1 MIPEQKTAQL
11 PRSRTAVCLLV
22 IGVVMVA
29 SNLRA
34 PITAVGPLLG
44 EIRDSLGI
52 SNPAAGVLT
61 TLPVLAFSLL
71 SPIVPRLARKL
82 GLELA
87 IWIGMVL
94 LTLGI
99 LLRSAQGAA
108 SLFFGT
114 LVIGLAIALGNVLVP
129 SLVKRDFS
137 QQIGVMTGVYTVCM
151 NLWGGVASGLSVPL
165 AHGLGLGWSGALGF
179 WALFSLGAIFVWLPQ
194 LRYRQRSPLPAP
206 GRAGRSLWRS
216 RLAWQVTFYM
226 GLQSTIF
233 YVTISWLPEI
243 LQQLHGTSD
252 STAGWMLSLM
262 QFIILPITFFITV
275 LAGRSKSQQGLAVSA
290 GLCILIGLVGV
301 WLGSSSLVLWWVI
314 VLGLGVGSAFSLG
327 MMFFALRAR
336 DAQQA
341 AELSGMGQMVGYL
354 LAAAGPPLVGW
365 LHDVSGDW
373 NIPFLALIIVA
384 ALTTAFGFGAGRR
397 GYVTTGSEPDQAG

>member
-1 MIPEQKTAQL
+1 MIPDQRTDSL
-11 PRSRTAVCLLV
+11 SRSRAAVWLLV
-22 IGVVMVA
+22 FGVVIVA

-34 PITAVGPLLG
+34 PLTAVGPLLG

-52 SNPAAGVLT
+52 SNPAAGFLT
-61 TLPVLAFSLL
+61 TLPLLAFSLL
-71 SPIVPRLARKL
+71 SLIAPRLARKL

-99 LLRSAQGAA
+99 LLRSAPGVAG
-108 SLFFGT
+108 LFLGT

-129 SLVKRDFS
+129 SLVKRDFP

-151 NLWGGVASGLSVPL
+151 NLWGGAASGLSVPL
-165 AHGLGLGWSGALGF
+165 AHQMGLGWNGALAF
-179 WALFSLGAIFVWLPQ
+179 WALFSLCAIFVWLPQ
-194 LRYRQRSPLPAP
+194 LRFRQRTSLPASS
-206 GRAGRSLWRS
+206 RASRTLWRS
-216 RLAWQVTFYM
+216 RRAWQVTFFM

-243 LQQLHGTSD
+243 LQQLHGTSA
-252 STAGWMLSLM
+252 SAAGWMLSLM
-262 QFIILPITFFITV
+262 QFIILPLTFLITV
-275 LAGRSKSQQGLAVSA
+275 LAGRSTSQQGLAVST
-290 GLCILIGLVGV
+290 GLCILIGLLGV
-301 WLGSSSLVLWWVI
+301 WLGGGSLLPCWVI
-314 VLGLGVGSAFSLG
+314 ILGLGLGSAFSLG

-365 LHDVSGDW
+365 LHDISGDW
-373 NIPFLALIIVA
+373 DIPFLTLIIVA

-397 GYVTTGSEPDQAG
+397 GYVTTESEAD